1 MRGGSVLVLVIGVAS
16 PLSRL
21 ALPALAPERLFRHGS
36 PQPLRAEEVAF
47 LDLVSCEAR
56 DGFEAASAIY
66 EAHGVVRVLGAT
78 GDADA
83 VVRQGTA
90 AGVLADAFGQA
101 SRDDRFT
108 ILLRGDATAWR
119 GDGSDALED
128 SRGDGVLELMAPA
141 VASFLDDENAV
152 WRRVAANVGAPLVSL
167 AEMVVSNP
175 GGAAQRWH
183 YDGVGATAQLALCD
197 VDVLKGPTELVPRRM
212 PRDYVDGRSRFA
224 RAAYDLETL
233 ATRCAWALLRPF
245 STHALARLLVKPAT
259 VRLAAPKG
267 AVVVYDSAMFHRG
280 GENRGETPRPI
291 LAVHLRAPPPEA
303 G

>member
-1 MRGGSVLVLVIGVAS
+1 MVLVIGVAS

-101 SRDDRFT
+101 SRDQGRKRVIQRRFNV
-108 ILLRGDATAWR
+108 
-119 GDGSDALED
+119 
-128 SRGDGVLELMAPA
+128 GVLEAIPKRK
-141 VASFLDDENAV
+141 ASML
-152 WRRVAANVGAPLVSL
+152 
-167 AEMVVSNP
+167 
-175 GGAAQRWH
+175 
-183 YDGVGATAQLALCD
+183 
-197 VDVLKGPTELVPRRM
+197 
-212 PRDYVDGRSRFA
+212 
-224 RAAYDLETL
+224 
-233 ATRCAWALLRPF
+233 
-245 STHALARLLVKPAT
+245 
-259 VRLAAPKG
+259 
-267 AVVVYDSAMFHRG
+267 
-280 GENRGETPRPI
+280 
-291 LAVHLRAPPPEA
+291 
-303 G
+303 